1 MSNSSNGRAP
11 PTSSEDDN
19 VVNAAVATV
28 ILPRLRKLAVE
39 AYDPFS
45 RSMTG
50 KALHVVEEISY
61 CLETTNQR
69 FQVSPYF
76 YQTSSFFGDSLMLI
90 SLLCDYST
98 LSSAS

>member
-1 MSNSSNGRAP
+1 MTAYQEETEALDMSEEAKGVARPISN
-11 PTSSEDDN
+11 EDDS

-45 RSMTG
+45 RTMTSR
-50 KALHVVEEISY
+50 ALHVVEETSY

-69 FQVSPYF
+69 FQVS
-76 YQTSSFFGDSLMLI
+76 TR
-90 SLLCDYST
+90 
-98 LSSAS
+98 

>member
-19 VVNAAVATV
+19 VVNAAVATI

-69 FQVSPYF
+69 FQVSPHLAGPC
-76 YQTSSFFGDSLMLI
+76 QQVQASLILI
-90 SLLCDYST
+90 WPT
-98 LSSAS
+98 L